1 MPRQKEVI
9 ISVTN
14 SQISVDQDPIYVS
27 IRNIEE
33 VMWRCY
39 QGEIEITFDE
49 KDTPFCASRFV
60 GSKGGA
66 CCSGVPREGTARS
79 KEYKYSVQVILR
91 GGGSPPKLDPKV
103 IVE

>member
-1 MPRQKEVI
+1 MPKQKEVI

-14 SQISVDQDPIYVS
+14 GKISVDQDPVYVS

-39 QGEIEITFDE
+39 QYEIEIIFDQN
-49 KDTPFCASRFV
+49 DTPFLAHHF
-60 GSKGGA
+60 KATKAGA
-66 CCSGVPREGTARS
+66 CCSGVPRDGTARS
-79 KEYKYSVQVILR
+79 KEYKYSVAVIMR
-91 GGGSPPKLDPKV
+91 GNERLELDPKV